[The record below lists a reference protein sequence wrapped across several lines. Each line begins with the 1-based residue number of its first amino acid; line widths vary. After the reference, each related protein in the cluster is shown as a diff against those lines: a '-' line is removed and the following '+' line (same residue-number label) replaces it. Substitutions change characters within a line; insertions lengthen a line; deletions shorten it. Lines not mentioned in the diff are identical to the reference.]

1 MTSRVWVSFNS
12 DTVVST
18 TPETPFFVGNP
29 SFGAHR
35 LTHRMRLTLF
45 ALLYVVIFHVIS
57 VWLVGG
63 RPIPRRMTLST
74 LVYLQSSYWNVCSHR
89 RPGGG
94 PRLIYLPRCV
104 SPTVQWFPSFP
115 VTHRILIPVPP
126 SPFLYHTLAFYF
138 PGIIVSMIG
147 TGFLIKVYT
156 FLSFSLD
163 VTVNSGHA
171 NKQFIEQKK
180 LVSSNFALTSLMFTV
195 RFISSSLH

>member
-35 LTHRMRLTLF
+35 LTRGMRLTLF

-57 VWLVGG
+57 VWLVDG
-63 RPIPRRMTLST
+63 RPIPRRMTHSA
-74 LVYLQSSYWNVCSHR
+74 LVYLQSSYWNGCSHR

-94 PRLIYLPRCV
+94 QWLICLPRCV

-115 VTHRILIPVPP
+115 VTHRILIPC
-126 SPFLYHTLAFYF
+126 
-138 PGIIVSMIG
+138 
-147 TGFLIKVYT
+147 
-156 FLSFSLD
+156 
-163 VTVNSGHA
+163 
-171 NKQFIEQKK
+171 
-180 LVSSNFALTSLMFTV
+180 
-195 RFISSSLH
+195 SSLSLSLPHPSILLSRNHRFTDRHGFFD